1 MRLMISAVVIL
12 SACGCGY
19 GGGGGGPQGEVD
31 FAVENT
37 LQAPRYVYW
46 STMGSNLI
54 TCQTGGEN
62 CLFDPPG
69 CTYECSDEILGQDC
83 CIACEQAYPAVK
95 TIEAGDTLM
104 IRWTGKLYPEDFE
117 HCSDCE
123 CYRATDAAPGSY
135 HAEVC
140 VYAEYFCDWEPCE
153 GPDAEGVIMGA
164 SPTGTPECYT
174 KNFSVPYTKAF
185 LILSIE

>member
-1 MRLMISAVVIL
+1 MRCACFGLLVIL
-12 SACGCGY
+12 AAGCGY
-19 GGGGGGPQGEVD
+19 GGGGGGTQGEVD

-37 LQAPRYVYW
+37 LEAPRYVYW
-46 STMGSNLI
+46 STAGSGLI
-54 TCQTGGEN
+54 TCQTGGED
-62 CLFDPPG
+62 CRFDPPG
-69 CTYECSDEILGQDC
+69 CTPECSEQNLQQDC
-83 CIACEQAYPAVK
+83 CMACEQAYPAVK
-95 TIEAGDTLM
+95 TIEPGDTLM

-123 CYRATDAAPGSY
+123 CYRATDAAAGSY

-140 VYAEYFCDWEPCE
+140 VYAEYFCDWEPCQ
-153 GPDAEGVIMGA
+153 GPDAEGVILGA